1 MCICLSIDL
10 SMYTFIYPFIYTFI
24 YISMC
29 QLWGILSAV
38 TYQTFLFSCFI
49 SSLIY
54 FSPLTS
60 VLTTTVIAMWTD
72 QSCQRECLACFFHMR
87 RVVGHERCFVSST
100 FFLGCLCSSC
110 HIVAFH
116 DFCVC
121 FYFTPKISGQL
132 SMQSQ
137 EAKLVLSTPYST
149 GAAVLSLATSLH
161 E

>member
-1 MCICLSIDL
+1 MYLSIYL
-10 SMYTFIYPFIYTFI
+10 SIHVYVHLSVHVHVHL
-24 YISMC
+24 YIHVPTLGYFECRHISD
-29 QLWGILSAV
+29 IFV
-38 TYQTFLFSCFI
+38 FLFY
-49 SSLIY
+49 SSSY

-87 RVVGHERCFVSST
+87 RVVGHERCLVSST

-116 DFCVC
+116 DLCVC